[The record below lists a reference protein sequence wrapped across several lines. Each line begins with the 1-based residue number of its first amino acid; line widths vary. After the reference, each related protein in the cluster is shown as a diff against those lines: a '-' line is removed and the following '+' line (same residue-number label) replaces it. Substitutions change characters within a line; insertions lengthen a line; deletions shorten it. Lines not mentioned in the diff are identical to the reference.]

1 MLLSIVV
8 SIILLYVMER
18 KQADS
23 TMWAIEYNIVLG
35 SRVSAPTVNWKEQ
48 DHFFL
53 LQDRF
58 EHEPSHW
65 QYTGGHSSSIY

>member
-1 MLLSIVV
+1 
-8 SIILLYVMER
+8 MER

-35 SRVSAPTVNWKEQ
+35 SRVSAPTVDWKEQ

-53 LQDRF
+53 LQDR
-58 EHEPSHW
+58 
-65 QYTGGHSSSIY
+65 